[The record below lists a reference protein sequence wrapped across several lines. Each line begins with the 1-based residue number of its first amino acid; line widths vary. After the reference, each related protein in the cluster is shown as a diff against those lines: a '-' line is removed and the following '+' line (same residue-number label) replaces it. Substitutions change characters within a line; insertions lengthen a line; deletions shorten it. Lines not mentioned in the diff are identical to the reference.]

1 MEGQRIWI
9 KIILLFILLF
19 LSAFFSA
26 AEAALISLKRIHI
39 GDIKEKN
46 SKEGILLKLWLKNPN
61 ELLTTLLLGKTTVY
75 VFSVFTAVMIAE
87 NYYNL
92 FFSYM
97 SRSFYMFAAFVIIV
111 IIMLII
117 TEITPRVFAKNSAAK
132 ISRTL
137 IVPLNTLRIILR
149 PVILIFLEISK
160 LIIKLFG
167 IKVKEQ
173 MFEITEEDIRTFVK
187 EGIEV
192 GVIEEG
198 EEEMIHSIFEFSDTT
213 VKEILTPRTT
223 VFALDMEK
231 TIGEVWDEVVE
242 QGFSRIPVYN
252 ETIDKIVGIVHM
264 KDMIKYNK
272 EKYSDMKIKELMK
285 EPYFVP
291 TTKTL
296 VELLEE
302 FKKKQSHMAIIID
315 EYGGTLGIVTIEDLL
330 EEIVGEIRDEFD
342 QEEESIQQIKETIFD
357 IKGDT
362 IIEELNEELDI
373 NIPVSEE
380 YDTVSGYIQDELGKV
395 AEEGD
400 QVRGNGFILKVM
412 EVDNKRIEKLRIII
426 TEKNSERETDDGK
439 D

>member
-1 MEGQRIWI
+1 MNYPKPILDLIDSYSLLPGIGRKTAVRLAFHTLKMHDDDIKNFADSLQGLKEKLTNCEICHRLSETHVCDICSDNSRDKSTICVVANDNDLVAMENMQQYRG
-9 KIILLFILLF
+9 LYHVLDG
-19 LSAFFSA
+19 
-26 AEAALISLKRIHI
+26 LISPMDGI
-39 GDIKEKN
+39 GPMDINIK
-46 SKEGILLKLWLKNPN
+46 S
-61 ELLTTLLLGKTTVY
+61 
-75 VFSVFTAVMIAE
+75 
-87 NYYNL
+87 L
-92 FFSYM
+92 FE
-97 SRSFYMFAAFVIIV
+97 RA
-111 IIMLII
+111 
-117 TEITPRVFAKNSAAK
+117 
-132 ISRTL
+132 
-137 IVPLNTLRIILR
+137 
-149 PVILIFLEISK
+149 
-160 LIIKLFG
+160 
-167 IKVKEQ
+167 Q
-173 MFEITEEDIRTFVK
+173 
-187 EGIEV
+187 
-192 GVIEEG
+192 
-198 EEEMIHSIFEFSDTT
+198 DTT
-213 VKEILTPRTT
+213 VKEILTPRTM

-272 EKYSDMKIKELMK
+272 EEHSDMKIKELMK

-357 IKGDT
+357 IRGDT
-362 IIEELNEELDI
+362 VIEELNEELDI
-373 NIPVSEE
+373 NMPVSEE
-380 YDTVSGYIQDELGKV
+380 YDTVSGYVQDELGKV

-400 QVRGNGFILKVM
+400 QVKGDGFILKVM

-426 TEKNSERETDDGK
+426 TEKNSEGETDDGK